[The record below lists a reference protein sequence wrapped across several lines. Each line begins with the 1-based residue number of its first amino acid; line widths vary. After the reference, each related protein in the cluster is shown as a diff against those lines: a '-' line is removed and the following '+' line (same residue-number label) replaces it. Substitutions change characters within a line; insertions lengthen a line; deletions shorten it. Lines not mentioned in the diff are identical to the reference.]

1 LVAWF
6 HTDTTGTPA
15 EQSILEEMMSERNH
29 PAAQTEMPN
38 RRQIIIG
45 VAAALGGLSVGSSL
59 VRAEAEEI
67 SHSAESIHQ
76 EPLFKANRK
85 LIYGAITDTRQFDKV
100 ARLSVAMQSGMALGS
115 TPTDISGQV
124 GGTFTIF
131 GGHILGRHL
140 ELIPNERI
148 VQAWRVV
155 NWDPGIFSI
164 ARFELV
170 EQGSGTKLIFDHIGF
185 PKGQA
190 EHLAAGWKGNYWEPL
205 ERFLT

>member
-1 LVAWF
+1 
-6 HTDTTGTPA
+6 
-15 EQSILEEMMSERNH
+15 MSERNH
-29 PAAQTEMPN
+29 PAAQTEKPN
-38 RRQIIIG
+38 RRQIITG
-45 VAAALGGLSVGSSL
+45 VAAALGGLAVGSSL

-85 LIYGAITDTRQFDKV
+85 LIYEAITDTRQFDKV

-115 TPTDISGQV
+115 TPTDISGHV